1 MIHLITRTPEAVSFE
16 TTPSPFYGFTA
27 IALDA
32 TTGNKAEAW
41 GATEID
47 ARQRAEYLVQL
58 KEAA

>member
-1 MIHLITRTPEAVSFE
+1 VTHLDTRTPASVSF
-16 TTPSPFYGFTA
+16 TVTPSPILGFTA

-58 KEAA
+58 REAA